1 MQFEPLRSF
10 FWSTTSLSVLV
21 VLVGIALMVYL
32 TKTKTIDKNYRNIFS
47 MLAFFAV
54 MMAAGS
60 AIFSWFFGERIGP
73 VKIVDSGI
81 ESAYGLTS
89 FEEIKNIV
97 ISIDKGKSTLVPQ
110 VGTDGDKQLLVLLN
124 SGNRLIFSKANYPIE
139 QMVSPMRS
147 AWQNATKK
155 AQPKG

>member
-21 VLVGIALMVYL
+21 VLAGIGLMVFL
-32 TKTKTIDKNYRNIFS
+32 TKAKTIDKNYRNIFS

-60 AIFSWFFGERIGP
+60 AIFSWLFGERIGP
-73 VKIVDSGI
+73 VKIVESGI
-81 ESAYGLTS
+81 ESPYGTTS

-97 ISIDKGKSTLVPQ
+97 ISINKDKSTLVPQ
-110 VGTDGDKQLLVLLN
+110 VGTDGDKQLLVMLN
-124 SGNRLIFSKANYPIE
+124 SGKRLIFSKNNYPIQ
-139 QMVSPMRS
+139 QMVTPMRS
-147 AWQNATKK
+147 AWQNSTKK